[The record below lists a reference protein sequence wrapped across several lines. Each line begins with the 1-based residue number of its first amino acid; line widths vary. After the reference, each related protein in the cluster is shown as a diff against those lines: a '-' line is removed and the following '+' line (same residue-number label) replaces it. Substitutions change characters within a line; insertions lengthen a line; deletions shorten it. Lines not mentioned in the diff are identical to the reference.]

1 MKRWLF
7 LAALCGA
14 LLVTNSSAWSQVNL
28 SPEQAPPEQIAVS
41 KIAN

>member
-28 SPEQAPPEQIAVS
+28 SPEQTPPEQIAVS

>member
-1 MKRWLF
+1 MKHWMV

-14 LLVTNSSAWSQVNL
+14 VLVTNSSAWSQVNL
-28 SPEQAPPEQIAVS
+28 SLERALPEQIGVS